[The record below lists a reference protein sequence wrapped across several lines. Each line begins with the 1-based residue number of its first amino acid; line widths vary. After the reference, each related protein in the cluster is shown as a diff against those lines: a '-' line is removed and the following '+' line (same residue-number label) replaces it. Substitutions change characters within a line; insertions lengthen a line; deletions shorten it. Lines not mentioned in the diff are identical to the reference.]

1 MSTFLKLYIFKKNFF
16 FLEKGPSTHFW
27 VSYIL
32 NIYFYFVFKTVP
44 VSQRKCLPFCTKN
57 ILIKIQQLCFSLE
70 SRDTCFSFY
79 AYLNNIVIKLTVLIG
94 YKARNAQK
102 YFKVL
107 AGTNGLETM
116 LFSSYVK
123 EGCMGRK
130 KLTTEEKAK
139 VVAAVWGTELI
150 QFLAALAILHQDD
163 LKIRMNCTRTI

>member
-1 MSTFLKLYIFKKNFF
+1 MLRSTSKYI
-16 FLEKGPSTHFW
+16 
-27 VSYIL
+27 
-32 NIYFYFVFKTVP
+32 
-44 VSQRKCLPFCTKN
+44 
-57 ILIKIQQLCFSLE
+57 
-70 SRDTCFSFY
+70 
-79 AYLNNIVIKLTVLIG
+79 
-94 YKARNAQK
+94 
-102 YFKVL
+102 L